1 MHLSKSVEE
10 RGMARLEGGGLLLE
24 VKGSGID
31 LYELMV
37 GVEGRE
43 GEVRRM
49 ISWLLAEIG
58 FLLLHQ

>member
-1 MHLSKSVEE
+1 
-10 RGMARLEGGGLLLE
+10 MARLEGGGLLLE

-49 ISWLLAEIG
+49 ISWLLAEID